1 MSVIQTILVTIL
13 FLDGSM
19 KEFDSYPLRYPI
31 PVKHC
36 LIEPI
41 PIRESSVVKV
51 RSRHYCLTKDDKY
64 IKFDLPLKEFHS

>member
-1 MSVIQTILVTIL
+1 MSVIQTILATFL
-13 FLDGSM
+13 FMDGSM
-19 KEFDSYPLRYPI
+19 KELDSYPLQYPI

-36 LIEPI
+36 LVEPI
-41 PIRESSVVKV
+41 PIQEGNVIKV